1 MREVFV
7 VLSAGGEQVVGR
19 VLLTEAR
26 SVGEGGQVAV
36 VAMSTGFEF
45 ESLPRLSTTERKEK
59 NYGASNRHKLAF
71 GVSVLPVLTKNPSI
85 LK

>member
-19 VLLTEAR
+19 VLLTEAQ

-45 ESLPRLSTTERKEK
+45 ESLPRLS
-59 NYGASNRHKLAF
+59 
-71 GVSVLPVLTKNPSI
+71 GVCD
-85 LK
+85 